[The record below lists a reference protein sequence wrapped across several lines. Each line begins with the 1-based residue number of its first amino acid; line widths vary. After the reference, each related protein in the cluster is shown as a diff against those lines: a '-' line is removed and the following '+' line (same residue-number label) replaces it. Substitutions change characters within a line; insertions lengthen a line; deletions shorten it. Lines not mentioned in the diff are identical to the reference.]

1 MISQEDYK
9 KALGAEAEKLSPQEI
24 SDLKNRQEKL
34 ADMLFDLMF
43 LNNQP
48 TEAVKGQN
56 ETNKEK

>member
-1 MISQEDYK
+1 MISQEDYM
-9 KALGAEAEKLSPQEI
+9 KALGAEAKKLSPQEI

-56 ETNKEK
+56 EANKEK

>member
-56 ETNKEK
+56 EANKEK

>member
-1 MISQEDYK
+1 MISQESYI

-56 ETNKEK
+56 QANKKK